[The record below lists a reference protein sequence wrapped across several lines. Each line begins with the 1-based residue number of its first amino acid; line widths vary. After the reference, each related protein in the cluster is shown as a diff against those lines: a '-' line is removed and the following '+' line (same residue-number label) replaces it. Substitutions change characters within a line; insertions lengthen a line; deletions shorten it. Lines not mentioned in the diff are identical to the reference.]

1 MSLCV
6 TLVSAT
12 GLRIF
17 LSVPTGKKIRSRGT
31 KEATEVLKERMLK
44 MELLKNKKKMI
55 AIGAVAAAAV
65 IGFVSINANA
75 ALNVKSYTVERAN
88 LSSITELNSNVQ
100 TNNTKKYYSQ
110 IDGKIGA
117 VLVKEGDYVKKGDLL
132 ISYDSADIE
141 YQLSMADLNS
151 KTDQGTYD
159 EALQSSGRT
168 AGLYSEA
175 KRNLAVLDQQIAD
188 TQAAITQT
196 EKDLLERKAALA
208 DEGAKLQVSL
218 IDWADEPDSD
228 EFENLQK
235 MVQTNA
241 YEQQYAG
248 DIVQMQ
254 EELNRLNTQL
264 AYCKEYKA
272 EMTSQ
277 KAATVNGVMTKGGKE
292 KLEAVKAANDL
303 ANTQRIDD
311 ITAAKDGIR
320 AGYDGVVTNISTF
333 EGAMVAKGTQLITLE
348 STNDIVI
355 RSNVNKYDIDVLA
368 EGQPATVK
376 IRGNDYE
383 GKVSRIE
390 RMTDPDAGTGIG
402 VEITLDEPDE
412 NIILGLEVKSYVKTA
427 ALENVLQIP
436 TEAFNSDDEGDYVF
450 VVRDKK
456 AVKIF
461 VEAGVKNDDMVEI
474 RSGLNENDV
483 VVWNDSTELTD
494 GMDVNVN

>member
-1 MSLCV
+1 MKL
-6 TLVSAT
+6 
-12 GLRIF
+12 
-17 LSVPTGKKIRSRGT
+17 T
-31 KEATEVLKERMLK
+31 KE
-44 MELLKNKKKMI
+44 KKKLI
-55 AIGAVAAAAV
+55 AIGAPVIAAV

-75 ALNVKSYTVERAN
+75 ALCVKSYTVQRAS

-132 ISYDSADIE
+132 ISYDEADID
-141 YQLSMADLNS
+141 YQLSMADLS
-151 KTDQGTYD
+151 SRTDQGTYD
-159 EALQSSGRT
+159 EALQTSGRT

-175 KRNLAVLDQQIAD
+175 KRNLAVLDQQITD

-196 EKDLLERKAALA
+196 EKDLLMSNNKS
-208 DEGAKLQVSL
+208 EGTS
-218 IDWADEPDSD
+218 DSD
-228 EFENLQK
+228 EYENLQK
-235 MVQTNA
+235 LVQTNA

-303 ANTQRIDD
+303 TNTQRIND
-311 ITAAKDGIR
+311 ITSAKDGIR

-333 EGAMVAKGTQLITLE
+333 EGAMVAKGTQLVTLE
-348 STNDIVI
+348 STDDIVI

-376 IRGNDYE
+376 IRGKDYA

-390 RMTDPDAGTGIG
+390 RMTDADAGSGIG
-402 VEITLDEPDE
+402 VEITLDQPDE

-427 ALENVLQIP
+427 ALENVLQVP